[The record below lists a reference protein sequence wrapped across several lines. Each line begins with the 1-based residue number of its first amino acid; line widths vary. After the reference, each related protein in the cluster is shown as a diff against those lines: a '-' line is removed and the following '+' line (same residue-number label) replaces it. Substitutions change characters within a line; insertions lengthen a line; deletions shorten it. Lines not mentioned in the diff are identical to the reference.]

1 MCNGK
6 VTDFGPK
13 WSFLL
18 IFTVFDL
25 SRPPEG
31 RYDPCVVLRRDNQ
44 VVYGVYQLYSTCND
58 NITLMSHQKVT
69 DVGPKWS
76 FLLILTVFDLGR
88 PPEGRYDP
96 CVVLRRENQVVYGA
110 YQLYSTCND
119 NITLISHQKVTDFGP
134 KWSFLLILT
143 VFDLSRPPEG
153 HYDPCVV
160 LRHEKQ
166 VVYGV
171 SQLYS
176 TCNGPR
182 RGHYVTENCPKM

>member
-1 MCNGK
+1 MCIR
-6 VTDFGPK
+6 D
-13 WSFLL
+13 
-18 IFTVFDL
+18 
-25 SRPPEG
+25 R
-31 RYDPCVVLRRDNQ
+31 LRRDNQ
-44 VVYGVYQLYSTCND
+44 VVYGV
-58 NITLMSHQKVT
+58 
-69 DVGPKWS
+69 
-76 FLLILTVFDLGR
+76 
-88 PPEGRYDP
+88 
-96 CVVLRRENQVVYGA
+96 

-182 RGHYVTENCPKM
+182 RGHCVTENCPKMGILLVFTVFDVSRPPEGIMTHSARREAASLDDHPKGLTPLAAKRRASTITRRG